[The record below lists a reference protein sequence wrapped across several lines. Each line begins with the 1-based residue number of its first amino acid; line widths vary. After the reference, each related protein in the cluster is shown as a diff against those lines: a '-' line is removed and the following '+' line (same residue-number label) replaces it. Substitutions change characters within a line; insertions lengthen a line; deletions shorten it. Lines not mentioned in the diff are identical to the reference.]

1 MAKISFSQAVTGYQL
16 DANARHLSQHTL
28 ADYQNAYR
36 KFQFFLQGDPPIAE
50 IRSTHARDF
59 LAAQVVSNKTI
70 LNYHIAL
77 SALWTWAV
85 QTDLV
90 AANILHQVP
99 RPKPEKRAI
108 VELKKEEVERILVA
122 VSHSRVFTRPG
133 QRACNVTLGNADR
146 NRAIILL
153 LLDTGIRVT
162 ELCELTINRCDL
174 KTRRII
180 VFGKGN
186 KEREIPISAR
196 TGQVIWKYLT
206 SRKDASA
213 NDLLFVTREGLPMT
227 RKNVLDTLSEI
238 GDRAGVENVHPHRF
252 RHTFAVNY
260 LRNGG
265 DVFTLQDILGH
276 SSLDMVQV
284 YLHIAHTDVESGHRK
299 ASPVDNWRL

>member
-1 MAKISFSQAVTGYQL
+1 MAKITFSQAVTGYQL
-16 DANARHLSQHTL
+16 DATARHLSPHTL
-28 ADYQNAYR
+28 ADYANAFK
-36 KFQFFLQGDPPIAE
+36 KFAAFMQADPPIAA
-50 IRSTHARDF
+50 IKSSQARDF
-59 LAAQVVSNKTI
+59 LAGQVVSNKTI

-77 SALWTWAV
+77 SALWTWAT

-90 AANILHQVP
+90 PENILHLVP

-108 VELKKEEVERILVA
+108 IELKKEEVDRILAA
-122 VSHSRVFTRPG
+122 VNHSRVFTRPG

-206 SRKDASA
+206 SRKEARA
-213 NDLLFVTREGLPMT
+213 NDLLFVTREDLPMT

-238 GDRAGVENVHPHRF
+238 GDRAGVERVHPHKF
-252 RHTFAVNY
+252 RHTFAINY

-276 SSLDMVQV
+276 SSLDMVQK
-284 YLHIAHTDVESGHRK
+284 YLHIARTDVENGHRK